1 MVTTIFDE
9 VSEISYLK
17 KYNDVFDKEIS
28 SFVNYEFSEHRIE
41 SEFNEEM
48 LMVNFYNL
56 ETHE

>member
-1 MVTTIFDE
+1 MTVFDE

-28 SFVNYEFSEHRIE
+28 YFVNYEFSEHKIE

>member
-1 MVTTIFDE
+1 MVMTVFDE

-28 SFVNYEFSEHRIE
+28 YFVNYEFSEHKIE
-41 SEFNEEM
+41 SEFNKEM